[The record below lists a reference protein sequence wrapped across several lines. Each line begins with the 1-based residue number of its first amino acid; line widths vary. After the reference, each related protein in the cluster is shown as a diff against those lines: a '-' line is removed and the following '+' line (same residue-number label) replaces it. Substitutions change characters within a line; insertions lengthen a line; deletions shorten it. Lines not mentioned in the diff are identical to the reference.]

1 MIKSG
6 NLSFTELAN
15 FLDRILEKEKA
26 TWSTSTYLDWAKE
39 PKELRYEVYMFG
51 KQYVPYYINVMLGLK
66 IKYKYCYR
74 NLSIIHQRL
83 SQSGIR
89 HPPG

>member
-26 TWSTSTYLDWAKE
+26 TWSTSTYLDLAKE
-39 PKELRYEVYMFG
+39 LKELRYEVYIFG
-51 KQYVPYYINVMLGLK
+51 KQ
-66 IKYKYCYR
+66 
-74 NLSIIHQRL
+74 
-83 SQSGIR
+83 
-89 HPPG
+89 